1 MIGLM
6 NGRRPLKEIWETACV
21 RLGEHRPT
29 QDEVIALL
37 AQLHRFDL
45 LAGRGAPLPARRSG
59 RLPHPDHAVGPP
71 PARVGRRRPLAGG
84 RRCGPGSHEEI
95 LSLED
100 PLLAGSFSGI
110 TRGMAGRWPSD
121 RLAWLTVSQAQKQME
136 RYHGRIRRELFRQ
149 DWQQG
154 NLLSF
159 SGRME

>member
-1 MIGLM
+1 
-6 NGRRPLKEIWETACV
+6 
-21 RLGEHRPT
+21 
-29 QDEVIALL
+29 
-37 AQLHRFDL
+37 
-45 LAGRGAPLPARRSG
+45 
-59 RLPHPDHAVGPP
+59 
-71 PARVGRRRPLAGG
+71 
-84 RRCGPGSHEEI
+84 
-95 LSLED
+95 LED